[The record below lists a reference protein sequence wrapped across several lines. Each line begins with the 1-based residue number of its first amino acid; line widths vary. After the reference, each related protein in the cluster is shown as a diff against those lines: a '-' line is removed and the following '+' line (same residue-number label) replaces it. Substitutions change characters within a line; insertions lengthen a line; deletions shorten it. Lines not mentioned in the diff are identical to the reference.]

1 MEPTIEDIEARKLIG
16 LSMETSLSEQKTP
29 ELWRNF
35 RQLAKQIVSPLP
47 GSYSVQVYPAGTQVQ
62 NFDPQLR
69 FEKWAAVAVENWDTV
84 PDGLATLLIPEG
96 TYAKFMYR
104 GPAPMVFKLMTYIF
118 TDWLPRSG
126 FRLAE
131 RPHFDFMPP
140 EYKGPMHPEAE
151 EEIWIPVER

>member
-1 MEPTIEDIEARKLIG
+1 MDIEARKLIG
-16 LSMETSLSEQKTP
+16 FRMETSLSENKTP
-29 ELWRNF
+29 EIWRNF

-47 GSYSVQVYPAGTQVQ
+47 GSYSVQVYPAGTQAQ

-69 FEKWAAVAVENWDTV
+69 FDKWAAVEVKNWDNV
-84 PDGLATLLIPEG
+84 PEGLETLLLPAG
-96 TYAKFMYR
+96 TYAKFDYKGPVTAFPPFAAYMY
-104 GPAPMVFKLMTYIF
+104 TQ
-118 TDWLPRSG
+118 WLPKSG

-151 EEIWIPVER
+151 EEIWIPLER